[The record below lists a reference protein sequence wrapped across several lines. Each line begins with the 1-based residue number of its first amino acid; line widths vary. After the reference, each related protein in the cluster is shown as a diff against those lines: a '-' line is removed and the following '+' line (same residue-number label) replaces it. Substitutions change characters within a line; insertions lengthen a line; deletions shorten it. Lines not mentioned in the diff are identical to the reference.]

1 MKREPSSPRLA
12 KPSYR
17 NRDPSLADQTHRV
30 LFSLSGPFRFALRVE
45 PRAEK
50 TASSIRDVRYFETLI
65 NTDLSIFN
73 RARGASEFSSPRS
86 GLFAPISAC
95 KLFDAISALAI
106 PCPVQTIVLVLCRN
120 CETNSPFALVRA
132 YSSRVSLSRSFVKRR
147 CAVTD
152 RIVLPSQ
159 RFPRVTISTKQA
171 REEAVVRVAGSFGRD
186 KQPRGL
192 KGFRVMYARGGY
204 LGLGTRE
211 EKTNERMDA
220 TGLRADS
227 LDVFSLPFV
236 FSRVPSASLFGRWKI
251 RGEYA
256 K

>member
-30 LFSLSGPFRFALRVE
+30 LFSLPAPFRFVLRVE

-50 TASSIRDVRYFETLI
+50 TRVVHPRRTLFRNFDQHRPIDFQSRERRFRVFQSKVWVIRSNFRVQTVRRDIGSRDSMPRPDHRSRSMQKLRNEFALRSSKRI
-65 NTDLSIFN
+65 
-73 RARGASEFSSPRS
+73 
-86 GLFAPISAC
+86 
-95 KLFDAISALAI
+95 ALA
-106 PCPVQTIVLVLCRN
+106 CLYLDR
-120 CETNSPFALVRA
+120 
-132 YSSRVSLSRSFVKRR
+132 FVKRR

-152 RIVLPSQ
+152 RIVLPLR
-159 RFPRVTISTKQA
+159 RFPCITISMEQA

-236 FSRVPSASLFGRWKI
+236 FSRVPSPSLFGRWKI